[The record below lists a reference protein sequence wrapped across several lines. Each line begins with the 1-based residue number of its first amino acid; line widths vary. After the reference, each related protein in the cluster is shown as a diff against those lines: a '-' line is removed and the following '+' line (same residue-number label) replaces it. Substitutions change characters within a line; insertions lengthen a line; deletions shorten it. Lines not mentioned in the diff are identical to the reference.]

1 MVLQQRYQ
9 VTGLFSMAHADY
21 PVICSHRLPREHA
34 SLKAASKEIEAFQLF
49 LWPEEKKKKFRQ
61 FSTWM
66 DHFQTVLRILG
77 LGIGLMTHF
86 GPRIWISEENFGL
99 WNRIL
104 VSHPRPPS
112 WPLYRDEGPTFS
124 HMPKWIKFMCRTTA
138 IWTTLVRARG
148 KTKEHLSLFLY
159 RAQNLPSLS
168 FLSTNITL
176 STLLILAVCRTR
188 VIWTS

>member
-1 MVLQQRYQ
+1 MVLQQKYQ

-49 LWPEEKKKKFRQ
+49 LWPEGKKKKKFRQ

-66 DHFQTVLRILG
+66 DHFQI
-77 LGIGLMTHF
+77 LMTHF

-124 HMPKWIKFMCRTTA
+124 HMPKWNKFHVSHNSSMDNAC
-138 IWTTLVRARG
+138 TTLVTRR
-148 KTKEHLSLFLY
+148 KNIFLYFFIELKIYHLSHFYLQTLRY
-159 RAQNLPSLS
+159 RHCWS
-168 FLSTNITL
+168 
-176 STLLILAVCRTR
+176 
-188 VIWTS
+188 